1 MSQPGSHPP
10 QPAARPGI
18 VRQLH
23 AMLWKDVVI
32 ELRTKDSLAAML
44 MFGILALTIFNF
56 AFELRADSLL
66 LVAPGVLWVAIL
78 FAGILGLGRS
88 YSHERERGSME
99 GILLCPVD
107 RGAVYLSKFLANLL
121 FIGLSEVFLVPAFSE
136 FFDVDALRG
145 TVIAVIILGTV
156 GFAAV
161 GALFGAM
168 AVNTRAREVM
178 LPVLLLPILVPLVIA
193 SVKATGL
200 LLDGEPWREIRAWAT
215 ILIVFDVVS
224 LVVSYIVYEYVLEDW
239 G

>member
-1 MSQPGSHPP
+1 
-10 QPAARPGI
+10 
-18 VRQLH
+18 
-23 AMLWKDVVI
+23 MLWKDVII

-44 MFGILALTIFNF
+44 MFGILTLAIFNF

-66 LVAPGVLWVAIL
+66 LVAPGVMWVAIL
-78 FAGILGLGRS
+78 FAGVLGLGRS

-107 RGAVYLSKFLANLL
+107 GGVVYLSKFLTNLL
-121 FIGLSEVFLVPAFSE
+121 FIGLSEVVLVPAFSE

-145 TVIAVIILGTV
+145 TVIAVIMLGTV

-200 LLDGEPWREIRAWAT
+200 LLDGEPWSEIWNWAS
-215 ILIVFDVVS
+215 ILIVFDIVC
-224 LVVSYIVYEYVLEDW
+224 LVVSYVVYEYVLEDW